1 MGFQIQD
8 GTGSNRKVQV
18 TSKNRI
24 KTEGVTEER
33 AVLVSLED
41 GKSFNVLTD
50 FLTITGSTGVEDGIL
65 YIKNNSDEDMFLHHL
80 KIWCGT
86 SGQFTKIYLYRNP
99 TTGTLI
105 SSPINADTVNLNF
118 SSSNAFEGLAYQ
130 GDGTNKTITNGDVFG
145 RHYLGV
151 GMQQIDMQMWMGQVV
166 LGKGSSMAITAE
178 APNGRQVNI
187 SAQINVYFES
197 QE

>member
-8 GTGSNRKVQV
+8 GTGSSKKAQV
-18 TSKNRI
+18 TSRNRI
-24 KTEGVTEER
+24 KTDSVTEER
-33 AVLVSLED
+33 AVFISLEE
-41 GKSFNVLTD
+41 GKSFNVLTN
-50 FLTITGSTGVEDGIL
+50 FLTITGSTGVEDGII
-65 YIKNNSDEDMFLHHL
+65 YIKNNSDDEMFIHHL

-105 SSPINADTVNLNF
+105 SSPINADTVNNNF
-118 SSSNAFEGLAYQ
+118 GSSNTFEGLAYQ
-130 GDGTNKTITNGDVFG
+130 GDGTNKTITDGDVFG

-151 GMQQIDMQMWMGQVV
+151 GMQQIDMQMWVGLVV
-166 LGKGSSMAITAE
+166 LPRGSSMAITAE
-178 APNGRQVNI
+178 APNGQQVNI
-187 SAQINVYFES
+187 VAEINVYFES